1 MDNISKW
8 VQENPTG
15 FIMIFA
21 GVTVVFLTIFIV
33 YGIKKRKADKAN
45 EARMLAQIP
54 DAAIVLFEANVLAID
69 GVKPTK
75 EQFIKKQYTEKHYF
89 APGTHEVRL
98 EVDMTME
105 SNHSSRTLRVKPSN
119 IELVL
124 EANKGYY
131 VLFDEMGK
139 RYEVK
144 EKKIKR

>member
-1 MDNISKW
+1 MDNIFKW

-89 APGTHEVRL
+89 TPGTHEVRL
-98 EVDMTME
+98 EVDITIE
-105 SNHSSRTLRVKPSN
+105 SNRSSRTLRVKPSN